1 MTVSSHELEKKIY
14 DEFSDVLDWHYNN
27 RKKDSV
33 VIIFND
39 GSEAVYTVDKIMK
52 DEVNKT
58 KESCGKKKSNI
69 FESLTEQ
76 DIEDLSEMSLTE
88 SEIQDILSL
97 FELISEENKDRAFAI
112 IKKIFKNKKLVP
124 DTETSENFNKK
135 SHRLSTS
142 ERYTRTLL
150 GDK

>member
-112 IKKIFKNKKLVP
+112 IKKNI
-124 DTETSENFNKK
+124 
-135 SHRLSTS
+135 
-142 ERYTRTLL
+142 
-150 GDK
+150 